1 MPYVSTCD
9 SRRYMHRFHSKC
21 CVFVLVISLLDF
33 GCTHRVVKKVDP
45 AITNADREEI
55 VGVTTKRAEDVR
67 FDSPGGALRNG
78 VISARVRG
86 ADYTINLAD
95 VNRLWVARVKKSVA
109 RTVGLV
115 AGIAAGTLLATAAI
129 IALTKQSCPFVYSWD
144 GEKYSFD
151 AEPYGGAITKG
162 LERDDYSELEHLRAD
177 HGVYRLLLTNEV
189 DETQFTNLM
198 ELWVVDA
205 PAGTRIVADEFGN
218 LHPLMHPQ
226 PPVAAADRSGNDLLV

>member
-55 VGVTTKRAEDVR
+55 VGVTTNRAEDVR

-86 ADYTINLAD
+86 PTTRLISQTSIVCGSPALK
-95 VNRLWVARVKKSVA
+95 NRLP
-109 RTVGLV
+109 GLSDW
-115 AGIAAGTLLATAAI
+115 L
-129 IALTKQSCPFVYSWD
+129 P
-144 GEKYSFD
+144 E
-151 AEPYGGAITKG
+151 
-162 LERDDYSELEHLRAD
+162 
-177 HGVYRLLLTNEV
+177 
-189 DETQFTNLM
+189 
-198 ELWVVDA
+198 
-205 PAGTRIVADEFGN
+205 
-218 LHPLMHPQ
+218 
-226 PPVAAADRSGNDLLV
+226 

>member
-1 MPYVSTCD
+1 
-9 SRRYMHRFHSKC
+9 MHQFYSKC
-21 CVFVLVISLLDF
+21 CAFALVVSLLDF
-33 GCTHRVVKKVDP
+33 GCTHRVIKKVDP
-45 AITNADREEI
+45 ALINADREEI
-55 VGVTTKRAEDVR
+55 VGVTTNRGEEVR

-86 ADYTINLAD
+86 SDYMINIPD
-95 VNRLWVARVKKSVA
+95 VNRLWVARVETSVA

-115 AGIAAGTLLATAAI
+115 VGIAAGTLVTVVAI
-129 IALTKQSCPFVYSWD
+129 ALLTKQSCPFVYSWD

-151 AEPYGGAITKG
+151 AEPYGGAIAQG

-177 HGVYRLLLTNEV
+177 HGMYRLLLTNEV

-205 PAGTRIVADEFGN
+205 PADAQIVSDEFGT
-218 LHPLMHPQ
+218 LHF
-226 PPVAAADRSGNDLLV
+226 DG